1 MDKHIEMSYCGYEA
15 FKVLA
20 KNYLDKLLGKIN
32 MTPAD
37 VAENLMPKSFVEDS
51 ETCLKNLVKSL
62 EEAKKKV
69 KEQEVNANG
78 KSGEGLKE
86 NGTVH

>member
-1 MDKHIEMSYCGYEA
+1 
-15 FKVLA
+15 
-20 KNYLDKLLGKIN
+20 

-69 KEQEVNANG
+69 KEKEVNDNG
-78 KSGEGLKE
+78 KSGEG
-86 NGTVH
+86 V

>member
-15 FKVLA
+15 F
-20 KNYLDKLLGKIN
+20 KIN